1 MALKTQSQQMKDAYG
16 QNFSQ
21 QDLTDPKENQLPQ
34 PLMTS
39 TSRTGGVELLATLA
53 RNKTVRMA
61 GGGRKRTQARDD
73 RRV

>member
-34 PLMTS
+34 PLVTS
-39 TSRTGGVELLATLA
+39 TSQKGGVELLAKLA
-53 RNKTVRMA
+53 RNRNVKLS

-73 RRV
+73 RMV